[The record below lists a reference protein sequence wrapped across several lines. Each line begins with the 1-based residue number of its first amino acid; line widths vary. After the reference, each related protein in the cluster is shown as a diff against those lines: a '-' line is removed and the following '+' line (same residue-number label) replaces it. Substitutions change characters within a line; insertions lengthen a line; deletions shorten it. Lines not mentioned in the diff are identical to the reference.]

1 MHSDSSIMAVFG
13 LSFFS
18 LVFLPLRHGEGM
30 RTYRCRVTSSGDVH
44 VCGVRKCASST
55 RQTGWWLAQRR
66 SPALA
71 EQRKVK
77 VLPFIAKVGPAS
89 LSPRPFTRAGE
100 GASSP
105 VIPRGKP
112 VCIQAAGSVAARV
125 SVTLSLCPERADVR
139 RPNDFRCLR
148 PPFRSRRVGSV
159 GGPLDHRAASVYVLA
174 RVIDSPVCDPD
185 RPSLLRCSLHLQS
198 YISHIR
204 LSSCSVNCGCDIL
217 MRYPWR
223 RPERS
228 RFVGTT
234 FKPCSKM
241 ENNEPGPVCR
251 TVLPSCPFG

>member
-1 MHSDSSIMAVFG
+1 MAVFG

-174 RVIDSPVCDPD
+174 RVVGSPVSRSGSSFLVTLSFTSPILYITHQVVQ
-185 RPSLLRCSLHLQS
+185 LLRKLW
-198 YISHIR
+198 
-204 LSSCSVNCGCDIL
+204 V
-217 MRYPWR
+217 RYPDAVSL
-223 RPERS
+223 ETS
-228 RFVGTT
+228 RAFPLCWHN
-234 FKPCSKM
+234 F
-241 ENNEPGPVCR
+241 
-251 TVLPSCPFG
+251 